1 MSIKII
7 LSAAVLAVLPGLSF
21 AMCSGDSHSNQEAM
35 SCADGTQW
43 DAETATCVPV
53 TSS

>member
-1 MSIKII
+1 MSMKTM
-7 LSAAVLAVLPGLSF
+7 LFAAVMAVLPGLSF
-21 AMCSGDSHSNQEAM
+21 AMCAGESHSSQEAM
-35 SCADGTQW
+35 TCAEGTQW